1 MELDR
6 EEEKLLRSVA
16 LQNSRAVMVARERA
30 ERELIQAKEALER
43 KAEELAQQREWFQ
56 VTLSSIGD
64 AVITTDTQGKVTFL
78 NPIAETMTGWKM
90 TDAVGHPLET
100 VFKIVNET
108 SRQPVDNPIAKV
120 LREGNIVGLANH
132 TALIAK
138 DGRETAIEDSAA
150 PIRNS
155 KGEISG
161 AVMVFH
167 NVTERRGAE
176 VALRRSEKLLSDFFE
191 NAAVGLHWVGPDG
204 IILRANRA
212 ELELLGYSEEEYV
225 GHHISEFHA
234 DAPVISDILNKLT
247 CGETLH
253 SCAARLLTKD
263 GSIKHVLISSNV
275 LWENG
280 KFIHTR
286 CFTRDISEQKR
297 AEETLRKESE
307 RLHLAMSAGRLGD
320 WTWNASTDIVTLSD
334 RAADIFG
341 LPHGATITWTKMRE
355 ILHEEDREPARLA
368 LEKAL
373 ADHSDYNIEYR
384 VTHPSGALCW
394 IASKGLGTYRDDGSG
409 TGMIGVV
416 QDITDQ
422 KESEENMRRSEE
434 RLRTLANSIP
444 QLAWMAEPDGH
455 IFWYND
461 GWYNYTGT
469 TLAEM
474 EGWGW
479 EKVHDPKML
488 PLVTERWNESLRTGQ
503 PFEMEFPLRGA
514 DGVFRWF
521 LTRVNPMRDSEGRV
535 VRWFGTNTNVDEVRR
550 TREALLEETRVLEL
564 LNDTGAA
571 IASKL
576 DLQSLVQT
584 VTDSATQ
591 LTGAKFGALFY
602 NVINEQGESFL
613 LYTLSG
619 APREAFEKFGLPRN
633 TPVFN
638 PTFRGEGVMRS
649 GDITKDPRYGT
660 MSPHHGMPKGH
671 LPVRSYLAVPVIS
684 RSGEVLGG
692 LFFGHPEADI
702 FTERSERLAV
712 GVAAQA
718 AVAIDNARLY
728 DAAQKEIA
736 ERKKAEEALAQ
747 RVRLTALRAEVSADL
762 ARSDDLRVVLKRC
775 TDALV
780 KHVDACFARIWTVN
794 AAENFLELQASSG
807 IYTHLDGPHG
817 RVKMGQFKIGRIAE
831 NRQPHLTNDVQNDPN
846 ISDPDWARREGMVG
860 FAGYPLMVESR
871 VVGVIALF
879 ARQPFTE
886 ELLKELLLMADG
898 LAQWIQRKQAEQAL
912 HEAQE
917 KLSRH
922 AEDLENQVTERTSA
936 LRETIGELEAFS
948 YSISHD
954 MRAPLRAMQSFAL
967 ILAEDYAL
975 HLDANGKEYIRRITT
990 AAERMDRLIQDVLT
1004 YSRIARTDLPLV
1016 PIDVEKLIKDI
1027 LISYPAF
1034 QAPAAE
1040 IQVEGEFPRVLGL
1053 EAVLTQC
1060 ISNLLGNAVKFVPP
1074 GGPPRVRVWAETMPN
1089 GATVRILFKDN
1100 GVGIE
1105 KDAHERIFVMFQRL
1119 SKSYEGTGIGLAIV
1133 KKGAERVSGTVG
1145 LESEP
1150 GRGSTFWLELKRAD
1164 APRK

>member
-30 ERELIQAKEALER
+30 ERELIQAKEALQQSNDRVTNILESITDGFLVLDQEWR
-43 KAEELAQQREWFQ
+43 ITYLNRRGEEILRPLYQSKEVLLGQNLWEAFPDTIGTSIEENYRRAKRDQVTVQFESFYPPLNAWFDIRGYPSPVGLSVYFQDVTTRRRAQDELHQQHEWFA
-56 VTLSSIGD
+56 VTLASIGD
-64 AVITTDTQGKVTFL
+64 AVITTNVEAKVTFL
-78 NPIAETMTGWKM
+78 NPVAEAMTGWK
-90 TDAVGHPLET
+90 TSEAAGQPLET
-100 VFKIVNET
+100 VFKIVNEST
-108 SRQPVDNPIAKV
+108 RQPVDNPIAKV
-120 LREGNIVGLANH
+120 LREGVVVGLANH

-138 DGRETAIEDSAA
+138 DGTETAIEDSAA
-150 PIRNS
+150 PIRNDT
-155 KGEISG
+155 GEITG

-167 NVTERRGAE
+167 DVTERRRTEG
-176 VALRRSEKLLSDFFE
+176 ALRRSEEEF
-191 NAAVGLHWVGPDG
+191 
-204 IILRANRA
+204 RA
-212 ELELLGYSEEEYV
+212 
-225 GHHISEFHA
+225 
-234 DAPVISDILNKLT
+234 
-247 CGETLH
+247 
-253 SCAARLLTKD
+253 
-263 GSIKHVLISSNV
+263 
-275 LWENG
+275 
-280 KFIHTR
+280 
-286 CFTRDISEQKR
+286 
-297 AEETLRKESE
+297 
-307 RLHLAMSAGRLGD
+307 
-320 WTWNASTDIVTLSD
+320 
-334 RAADIFG
+334 
-341 LPHGATITWTKMRE
+341 
-355 ILHEEDREPARLA
+355 
-368 LEKAL
+368 
-373 ADHSDYNIEYR
+373 
-384 VTHPSGALCW
+384 
-394 IASKGLGTYRDDGSG
+394 
-409 TGMIGVV
+409 
-416 QDITDQ
+416 
-422 KESEENMRRSEE
+422 
-434 RLRTLANSIP
+434 LANSIP

-455 IFWYND
+455 IFWYNN
-461 GWYNYTGT
+461 GWFEYTGT

-488 PLVTERWNESLRTGQ
+488 PFVAAKWTESLRTGQ
-503 PFEMEFPLRGA
+503 PFDMEFPIRGA
-514 DGVFRWF
+514 DGVFQWF
-521 LTRVNPMRDSEGRV
+521 LTRVNPLRDREGRV

-550 TREALLEETRVLEL
+550 TREALREETRVLEL

-571 IASKL
+571 IAAKL

-591 LTGAKFGALFY
+591 LTGAKFGAFFY
-602 NVINEQGESFL
+602 NVLNEQGESFL

-638 PTFRGEGVMRS
+638 PTFQGEGVMRS

-736 ERKKAEEALAQ
+736 QRKKAEEALAQ

-831 NRQPHLTNDVQNDPN
+831 NRRPHLTNDVQNDPN

-967 ILAEDYAL
+967 ILAEDYAP

-1074 GGPPRVRVWAETMPN
+1074 GEPPRVRVWAETMPN
-1089 GATVRILFKDN
+1089 GETVRILFKDN

-1105 KDAHERIFVMFQRL
+1105 KNAHEQIFVMFQRL

-1133 KKGAERVSGTVG
+1133 KKGAERVSGNVG